1 MYAETNAN
9 YFNNTQSFQF
19 EVEGPKIQHSA
30 SFKKKWELNLSDT
43 DTNIDS
49 TIQTP
54 PQITGK
60 YEVISQKS

>member
-19 EVEGPKIQHSA
+19 EAEVPKSNTQHPL
-30 SFKKKWELNLSDT
+30 KKKWELNLSDT

-54 PQITGK
+54 PTNHWK
-60 YEVISQKS
+60 NMR